1 MRLQTRR
8 CKLVQLISDVYECV
22 REIYTLENVVFCI
35 AVYGVYKPYISVYAN
50 TECSN
55 ATEVNCS
62 VRLGGGGG
70 GGGSYPGPMLAIGL
84 VSQLSLPRKLCYM
97 ELQCLMITT
106 SCMN

>member
-22 REIYTLENVVFCI
+22 REIYALENVVFCI

-70 GGGSYPGPMLAIGL
+70 GEEAATPA
-84 VSQLSLPRKLCYM
+84 LC
-97 ELQCLMITT
+97 
-106 SCMN
+106 